1 MPVNLNNM
9 PAPYL
14 RPTPPKL
21 LRWLVVLVCFVAT
34 GILLMRLF
42 GKLVGDTTF
51 WWFAIGVPVIFWLVL
66 MAIRMA
72 IYMMQQIQANAWDKR
87 REQVILQEV
96 RRGRRAL
103 QILAATF
110 STAHLANAEF
120 TDCTEAMLRNQE
132 MLIPQTSWKDES
144 SIRHSRL
151 PASENLKPQDRIAAA
166 FAELLAS
173 FADTFDFIS
182 PNKPIA
188 ILLESSS
195 SIPDAQIK
203 ESWQKAWQKSAFP
216 QPVHFIK
223 GNGLRVIDNWLDNHT
238 KDEDLLLVVALHIA
252 PEITEQSAEAVVG
265 LLLGNRLT
273 QKDLQPLALLHRPEI
288 AGPDEE
294 VLQACTLQAADWVPM
309 NLDVVRHLWLS
320 GISAKSEA
328 YRQVLKVKT
337 ALPFTGL
344 EQKSDMHHIDSFL
357 GDTAL
362 AAPWLAIA
370 VAAKSIS
377 QSPAPHF
384 IFSGEQDSENVWSC
398 AVSPNA
404 SHKENIT

>member
-9 PAPYL
+9 PAPYI
-14 RPTPPKL
+14 RPTPPRL
-21 LRWLVVLVCFVAT
+21 LRWLAALVCLVAT
-34 GILLMRLF
+34 GILLMRLL
-42 GKLVGDTTF
+42 GKLVSENTF
-51 WWFAIGVPVIFWLVL
+51 WWFAIGIPAMVWLVL
-66 MAIRMA
+66 MGIRMA
-72 IYMMQQIQANAWDKR
+72 VYMMQQIQANAWDKR

-120 TDCTEAMLRNQE
+120 TDCTEAMLRNQD
-132 MLIPQTSWKDES
+132 MLNPQISWKKES
-144 SIRHSRL
+144 TVRHSRL
-151 PASENLKPQDRIAAA
+151 PTTEVLEPQDRIAAA
-166 FAELLAS
+166 FAELLES
-173 FADTFDFIS
+173 FADTFSFIS
-182 PNKPIA
+182 PDKPIA

-195 SIPDAQIK
+195 SIPAAQVK
-203 ESWQKAWQKSAFP
+203 ESWQKAWEKRAFQHP
-216 QPVHFIK
+216 THFIQ
-223 GNGLRVIDNWLDNHT
+223 GSGLGVIDNWLDNHI

-252 PEITEQSAEAVVG
+252 PDITLFSAEAVAG

-273 QKDLQPLALLHRPEI
+273 QKDLLPIALLHRPELSE
-288 AGPDEE
+288 PDDEM
-294 VLQACTLQAADWVPM
+294 LRARALQAADWVPM
-309 NLDVVRHLWLS
+309 SIDRVQHLWLT
-320 GISAKSEA
+320 GISAKSDA
-328 YRQVLKVKT
+328 YRAILKVKT

-344 EQKSDMHHIDSFL
+344 EQQSDMHHIDSFL

-370 VAAKSIS
+370 VAAKSMS
-377 QSPAPHF
+377 YSPAPHF
-384 IFSGEQDSENVWSC
+384 IFNGEQGSESVWSC